1 MEERA
6 DKNLGRYREWWR
18 ERRSWEISEE
28 GRANICKVRALV
40 EARDAGLSEN
50 GDDKKLLAA
59 ARVELD
65 LADELL
71 DFERHRRKPLGSHV
85 TAAQIHLSAARLLWV
100 KSFLSSPREIRP
112 YLPSLL
118 AIVKEHLPAGDE
130 RRKSVEKI
138 RHGESLDDADV
149 VMITEAVEA
158 AQAVSLREKLR
169 AGSFVRIVWVVAGF
183 LFVLALSIGALSA
196 AWPEAVPL
204 CFNPPKSMEAL
215 AAEEAEMRGS
225 TPPVMYEVVCPTGSD
240 PSPDSPDLD
249 VNFARTAEGRDYF
262 VVEVAGLVAAG
273 LASASALRKIRG
285 TATPYGVPVA
295 LAALKLPAGA
305 LTAVGGLLLM
315 RGGFVPGL
323 SALDSSAQ
331 IIAWAIIFGYSQE
344 LFTKFVDRRGQAVL
358 EEVRGPGDLPPG
370 ARRRGD
376 SPGGSSPG
384 SQAPAIT

>member
-1 MEERA
+1 M
-6 DKNLGRYREWWR
+6 
-18 ERRSWEISEE
+18 
-28 GRANICKVRALV
+28 RALV
-40 EARDAGLSEN
+40 DARDDSLSDPDAG
-50 GDDKKLLAA
+50 KKLLAA
-59 ARVELD
+59 ARAELD
-65 LADELL
+65 SADLLL
-71 DFERHRRKPLGSHV
+71 DFEKHRRMPLGSHV

-100 KSFLSSPREIRP
+100 KSFLSSPEAIKP

-118 AIVKEHLPAGDE
+118 AVVKEHLPSGDE
-130 RRKSVEKI
+130 RRKSVENV
-138 RHGESLDDADV
+138 RRVDSLSDIDV

-158 AQAVSLREKLR
+158 AQAVSLREQLR
-169 AGSFVRIVWVVAGF
+169 AKSFVRIVWVVAGF
-183 LFVLALSIGALSA
+183 LFVLAVSICTLSA
-196 AWPEAVPL
+196 LWPEVVPL
-204 CFNPPKSMEAL
+204 CFNPTKSAEAL
-215 AAEEAEMRGS
+215 SAAEKQGAKS
-225 TPPVMYEVVCPTGSD
+225 PVMYEVVCPTGSD
-240 PSPDSPDLD
+240 PLPSSPDVD
-249 VNFARTAEGRDYF
+249 VNLEKTAIRRDYF

-344 LFTKFVDRRGQAVL
+344 LFTKFVDQRGQAVL
-358 EEVRGPGDLPPG
+358 EDVRGPGDPPPG

-376 SPGGSSPG
+376 SPSGSGPR
-384 SQAPAIT
+384 SQAATIT

>member
-1 MEERA
+1 MR
-6 DKNLGRYREWWR
+6 
-18 ERRSWEISEE
+18 
-28 GRANICKVRALV
+28 VLV
-40 EARDAGLSEN
+40 EARDDSLAEN
-50 GDDKKLLAA
+50 DTGKKLLAA
-59 ARVELD
+59 ARAELD
-65 LADELL
+65 SAYKLL
-71 DFERHRRKPLGSHV
+71 DFEEHHRKPLGSHI

-100 KSFLSSPREIRP
+100 RSFLSSPQDIKP

-118 AIVKEHLPAGDE
+118 AVVKEHLSSGDE
-130 RRKSVEKI
+130 RRKSVENVL
-138 RHGESLDDADV
+138 RHNSLGDADV
-149 VMITEAVEA
+149 VRITEAVEA
-158 AQAVSLREKLR
+158 AQAVSLREELR

-196 AWPEAVPL
+196 AWPKAVPL

-215 AAEEAEMRGS
+215 AVESGS
-225 TPPVMYEVVCPTGSD
+225 PVKYEVVCPTGTD
-240 PSPDSPDLD
+240 PSPPSPDLD
-249 VNFARTAEGRDYF
+249 VNFERTAKGRDYF

-285 TATPYGVPVA
+285 TSTSYGVPVA

-358 EEVRGPGDLPPG
+358 EEVRGPGDPPPG

-384 SQAPAIT
+384 SRAAAIT

>member
-1 MEERA
+1 MAELA
-6 DKNLGRYREWWR
+6 DRYFGRFREWWR
-18 ERRSWEISEE
+18 ERRSWELSEE
-28 GRANICKVRALV
+28 GRATIRTMRALV
-40 EARDAGLSEN
+40 EATDDSLSDLDAG
-50 GDDKKLLAA
+50 KKLLAA
-59 ARVELD
+59 ARAELD
-65 LADELL
+65 SADLLL
-71 DFERHRRKPLGSHV
+71 DFEKHHRMPLGSHV

-100 KSFLSSPREIRP
+100 KSFLSSPEAIKP

-118 AIVKEHLPAGDE
+118 AVVKEHLPSGDE
-130 RRKSVEKI
+130 RRKSVENV
-138 RHGESLDDADV
+138 RRGDSLSDIDV

-169 AGSFVRIVWVVAGF
+169 AKSFVRIVWVVAGF
-183 LFVLALSIGALSA
+183 LFVLAVSICTLSA
-196 AWPEAVPL
+196 LWPEVVPL
-204 CFNPPKSMEAL
+204 CFNPTKSVEAL
-215 AAEEAEMRGS
+215 SVESEKPGTKS
-225 TPPVMYEVVCPTGSD
+225 PVMYEVVCPTGSD
-240 PSPDSPDLD
+240 PFPSSPDVD
-249 VNFARTAEGRDYF
+249 VNLEKTAMRRDYF

-344 LFTKFVDRRGQAVL
+344 LFTKFVDQRGQAVL
-358 EEVRGPGDLPPG
+358 EDVRGPGDPPPG

-376 SPGGSSPG
+376 SPSGSGPR
-384 SQAPAIT
+384 SQAAAIT